1 MELFKHTGF
10 APEITDIDWL
20 QVPGIIRVLLTT
32 DGTVTK
38 SLEAYFWE
46 PVAVKRTG
54 QQTLAADLPESSRFA
69 GNLPVCESLNA
80 RALWRRDVNL
90 VGEKTG
96 NIYASATSLID
107 PASLP
112 SAIAEGLAAGKLGIG
127 GVIRELGLETYRQVV
142 GVGQSA
148 PDTLWRSYRLFY
160 QGDVLMQICETFDLA
175 RFKGLGA
182 L

>member
-1 MELFKHTGF
+1 M
-10 APEITDIDWL
+10 A
-20 QVPGIIRVLLTT
+20 
-32 DGTVTK
+32 
-38 SLEAYFWE
+38 
-46 PVAVKRTG
+46 
-54 QQTLAADLPESSRFA
+54 
-69 GNLPVCESLNA
+69 A
-80 RALWRRDVNL
+80 RAHDDRIAFQLVAERDDGISRLADRDVNL

-112 SAIAEGLAAGKLGIG
+112 AAIAEGLAAGKLGIG

>member
-46 PVAVKRTG
+46 PIAVERTG
-54 QQTLAADLPESSRFA
+54 QQALAADLPASSRFE
-69 GNLPVCESLNA
+69 GNLPICESLNTK
-80 RALWRRDVNL
+80 ALWRRDVNL
-90 VGEKTG
+90 VGEKTSR
-96 NIYASATSLID
+96 IYASATSLID
-107 PASLP
+107 PTSLP
-112 SAIAEGLAAGKLGIG
+112 ASIADGLAAGKLGIG

-142 GVGQSA
+142 GVGQCS

-160 QGDVLMQICETFDLA
+160 EGEVLMQICETFCLA
-175 RFKGLGA
+175 RFNER
-182 L
+182 

>member
-10 APEITDIDWL
+10 APEITEIDWL

-46 PVAVKRTG
+46 PIAVERTG
-54 QQTLAADLPESSRFA
+54 QETLAAELPASARFE
-69 GNLPVCESLNA
+69 GNLPICENLNA
-80 RALWRRDVNL
+80 KALWRRDVNL

-96 NIYASATSLID
+96 SIYASATSLID

-112 SAIAEGLAAGKLGIG
+112 LAIAEGLAAGNLGIG

-142 GVGQSA
+142 GVGQSSE
-148 PDTLWRSYRLFY
+148 DTLWRSYRLFY
-160 QGDVLMQICETFDLA
+160 QGGVLMQICETFYLE
-175 RFKGLGA
+175 RFNNC
-182 L
+182 

>member
-10 APEITDIDWL
+10 APEITEINWL

-46 PVAVKRTG
+46 PIVVERTV
-54 QQTLAADLPESSRFA
+54 QEVLSADLPASTRFE
-69 GNLPVCESLNA
+69 GNLPICERLNA
-80 RALWRRDVNL
+80 KQLWRRDVDL
-90 VGEKTG
+90 VGVKTRDV
-96 NIYASATSLID
+96 YASATSLID

-112 SAIAEGLAAGKLGIG
+112 KSIADGLAAGQLGIG

-142 GVGQSA
+142 GVGQSS
-148 PDTLWRSYRLFY
+148 PETLWRSYRLFY
-160 QGDVLMQICETFDLA
+160 QGGVLMQICETFFLSRYGDC
-175 RFKGLGA
+175 
-182 L
+182 